1 MSFGVIKYHVV
12 SDRQSSKSESGN
24 FHQKKVSLDKFV
36 GTRFRSVRGC
46 KQCRSRRKKCD
57 ETHPKC
63 NACVKRNIDCDWR
76 DQTDKKVSRQL
87 TKTDNVNVACEA
99 AALPYIQNH
108 DAYANAVKSDVT
120 LESTILFDSDRIV
133 ELELPLQSDTSIES
147 QLMALSQHAPSESA
161 VSLPQFELNFFEFPK
176 FFFNFFMD
184 SKGAAFVEHFE
195 SKVSGTLTVSP
206 STSNYFSKTY
216 LQLANIDESIGH
228 AIASWGAF
236 YVHQHEHEDVKHH
249 LRKAMVVIAK
259 RFPRTLELTKYDIFT
274 LLCFYLIVLGT
285 FVCQGD
291 VRLWWS
297 CFKECHEIIK
307 KSNGLIELCLE
318 LHFSNDIKFLISN
331 FFYHDVMASDSF
343 LHGPLILVEKYRAL
357 FTDSFFD
364 SLYGIDPL
372 QGCLNPVYLLL
383 AEELEVFAVIE
394 ARQKRLDDLL
404 GGELDLDDENVSREF
419 DIIRAQHFKFCEEM
433 INQIEQKLL
442 KCEIDHR
449 MLEYVTENEAILHKL
464 VFDLFM
470 HVCTM
475 YWALFIKKI
484 LPKSCEVQLTL
495 MKLVDGIEKL
505 VDTGMVV
512 VLCLPLLLASTA
524 SYAQHDRRK
533 LEKLTLEIIDK
544 CPVQNV
550 HRAWVVIQKCWE
562 RNPEGDKMVNWA
574 EVCRELDW
582 HLCVC

>member
-1 MSFGVIKYHVV
+1 MSFGVINYHFV
-12 SDRQSSKSESGN
+12 SDRQSSKPESGN
-24 FHQKKVSLDKFV
+24 FNQKRVSLDKFV
-36 GTRFRSVRGC
+36 GTKFRSVRGC

-63 NACVKRNIDCDWR
+63 NACVKRNIECEWR
-76 DQTDKKVSRQL
+76 DQSGKNASKKVSE
-87 TKTDNVNVACEA
+87 TDKGNATYEA
-99 AALPYIQNH
+99 TALPYIQPH
-108 DAYANAVKSDVT
+108 DAYENALKADVT
-120 LESTILFDSDRIV
+120 LGSAIPLDSDSIV
-133 ELELPLQSDTSIES
+133 ELELPLESDTNIES
-147 QLMALSQHAPSESA
+147 QLMALSQHTSGESI

-195 SKVSGTLTVSP
+195 SKVSKSLTVSP
-206 STSNYFSKTY
+206 STSNYFSKTF

-249 LRKAMVVIAK
+249 LRKAMVVTAK
-259 RFPRTLELTKYDIFT
+259 RFPRTSELSKYDRFT

-297 CFKECHEIIK
+297 CFKECHEIIN
-307 KSNGLIELCLE
+307 KSNGLFELCQE

-331 FFYHDVMASDSF
+331 FFYHDVMNSDAF
-343 LHGPLILVEKYRAL
+343 LHAPLIPIDKYRAL
-357 FTDSFFD
+357 FTADFFD

-383 AEELEVFAVIE
+383 AEELEVFTAIE

-419 DIIRAQHFKFCEEM
+419 DIIRAQHFEFCEEL
-433 INQIEQKLL
+433 IKQIEQKLL
-442 KCEIDHR
+442 NCDIDHR
-449 MLEYVTENEAILHKL
+449 MLEHVTENEANLHKQ
-464 VFDLFM
+464 VFALFM
-470 HVCTM
+470 HACKM

-484 LPKSCEVQLTL
+484 LPKSCEVQLIL
-495 MKLVDGIEKL
+495 MKLVEGLEKL

-512 VLCLPLLLASTA
+512 VLCLPLLLASAA
-524 SYAQHDRRK
+524 SYAQHDRSK
-533 LEKLTLEIIDK
+533 LRKLTLNIIDK

-550 HRAWVVIQKCWE
+550 RRAWEVIQKCWE
-562 RNPEGDKMVNWA
+562 RNPDGDKLVNWA
-574 EVCRELDW
+574 EVCRELGW